1 MATPPFASSL
11 FRRAPRRERER
22 PDPADMGTAFG
33 LEATFEPVTPET
45 IDATPARAPRAAV
58 PVWWRRFMRRD

>member
-1 MATPPFASSL
+1 VATPSFASSL
-11 FRRAPRRERER
+11 FRRAARRERGR

-33 LEATFEPVTPET
+33 LEATFDPVAPDSH
-45 IDATPARAPRAAV
+45 DAAPVRAPTTAV